1 MASADRPMSTGSN
14 MLSDADRENMNA
26 VMDRLIPPVDDL
38 PSAGSMGLLEDVE
51 RMAIQYDRY
60 ARSLRRFVDALSDA
74 GQRFSALTPDR
85 QDEAIRAIEVSAA
98 SDFSNVLEVVY
109 IAYYSR
115 PEVHARIG
123 WRTGPLQPQGF
134 ALPPFN
140 ESVLETTRQRKPFWR
155 QV

>member
-1 MASADRPMSTGSN
+1 
-14 MLSDADRENMNA
+14 MLSDADRENMRA
-26 VMDRLIPPVDDL
+26 LMDRLIPPIDDL
-38 PSAGSMGLLEDVE
+38 PSAGSMGLLDDVE
-51 RMAIQYDRY
+51 RMATQHDRY
-60 ARSLRRFVDALSDA
+60 ARSLRKFLGALSDA
-74 GQRFSALTPDR
+74 GQRFSALASEQ

-115 PEVHARIG
+115 PGVHARIG

-134 ALPPFN
+134 ELPPFN
-140 ESVLETTRQRKPFWR
+140 ESILETTRQRKPFWR